1 VLFLTLTHCGL
12 IEVELQVRRLSA
24 CETMGSATTICSD
37 KTGTL
42 TLNQVNHEEK
52 SVDPP
57 DSKSLSFFSH
67 YFQRH
72 FFYSQMTIVEAYSGG
87 QKIDPPDSKS
97 QLPPI
102 LSSLLMEGIAQNT
115 TGSVFVPEVSSRD
128 CSLFFLK
135 YEDCN

>member
-1 VLFLTLTHCGL
+1 
-12 IEVELQVRRLSA
+12 
-24 CETMGSATTICSD
+24 
-37 KTGTL
+37 
-42 TLNQVNHEEK
+42 
-52 SVDPP
+52 
-57 DSKSLSFFSH
+57 
-67 YFQRH
+67 
-72 FFYSQMTIVEAYSGG
+72 MTIVEAYSGG

-135 YEDCN
+135 YEDCNWAADQESSALYDVL